1 MFQCPG
7 VVGPTQTRLS
17 GIKGGR
23 DMKLD
28 KVGLEG
34 WEESEKKYVWVGKY
48 DQNKFYEIIRKLI
61 KKLKEF
67 SKILEL
73 RSKAH
78 GGQLKNHREEMGGQH
93 DHIL

>member
-34 WEESEKKYVWVGKY
+34 WEKSEKNMCELVNMTKI
-48 DQNKFYEIIRKLI
+48 NFMKLS
-61 KKLKEF
+61 E
-67 SKILEL
+67 
-73 RSKAH
+73 
-78 GGQLKNHREEMGGQH
+78 N
-93 DHIL
+93 